1 MVASGGEVERFS
13 SSDILGLSEALVI
26 SIVIGSSGGLAD
38 ERLVDADSNAWDN
51 NLAPKAD

>member
-13 SSDILGLSEALVI
+13 SSVVLGMSEASVV
-26 SIVIGSSGGLAD
+26 SIVIGSLGGLAN
-38 ERLVDADSNAWDN
+38 ERLVDVDSSAWDN